1 MVPEAGMR
9 LPGEWESHP
18 RLGAPGRSLGIAC
31 APGQAAAGVWG
42 ALHSPACV
50 VVGAPQPSGAQRELL
65 GVSWAAGGAEVA
77 LGRSGD
83 LERWEEVPPELTRC
97 ATAERTRFS
106 MLPPCPALDRGP
118 AP

>member
-50 VVGAPQPSGAQRELL
+50 VVGAPQPSGAQLQKGGSREAHSSLRGLL
-65 GVSWAAGGAEVA
+65 GRADLVPRLLPGTLRCFLGG
-77 LGRSGD
+77 GR
-83 LERWEEVPPELTRC
+83 R
-97 ATAERTRFS
+97 
-106 MLPPCPALDRGP
+106 
-118 AP
+118 